1 MLCPRDGVA
10 ACMRFMSRSDVD
22 DLDKALTMLDWQD
35 LNEFKRTVAP
45 R

>member
-1 MLCPRDGVA
+1 
-10 ACMRFMSRSDVD
+10 MRFMSRSDVD